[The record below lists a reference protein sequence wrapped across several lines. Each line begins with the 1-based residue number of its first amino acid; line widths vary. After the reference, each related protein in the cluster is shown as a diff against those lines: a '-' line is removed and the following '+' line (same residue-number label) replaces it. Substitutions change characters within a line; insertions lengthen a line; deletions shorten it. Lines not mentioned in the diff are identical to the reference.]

1 MGVIIIIAVFWLLGL
16 LMAWSS
22 ASSRHAPTGVWKKSA
37 IPTRTRISAG
47 PLTPATWTSGDA
59 SPADKDRR
67 IPRLHNKKG
76 YPMEN
81 TNLKRL
87 AAMCAAAASLST
99 LGLAGTAMA
108 VETPTTSD
116 TGTASI
122 TLNAAQGNTLTGHT
136 FDFYRLGSYGDITA
150 NGDTDVKS
158 LTVNKIDDASD
169 KWIAAANAKAGI
181 ADLQGFDAA
190 GDLAH
195 VGKDGEPTG
204 TVQGQLREAAK
215 QLAASASASK
225 IQAVKSVAGTGDTMT
240 VSDLPNGLY
249 LIVDS
254 DGVPMIVGT
263 PVQGTKTLNGVT
275 LGTLTVKSKT
285 TTIDKKVS
293 RDRLNKGTF
302 IDSKAGGTEDSA
314 SFTVGETVDF
324 KYVFTLPNMQAAT
337 QTVVKDTM
345 NGLTLAGDPAF
356 SIDGKTVT
364 PSVAKGENGDGFTA
378 TFDQAFIKAN
388 SAKQVTVTYKATVAN
403 AKRAAQASNTAA
415 ISTTFYDGT
424 AASKTTVDSNDT
436 ATVSAYDVNIKKTN
450 WDGKQALQG
459 AGFKIQNK
467 DTGKWMKQDPKTGSW
482 TYVDTQGEAS
492 QFLTGENGQLNIAG
506 LGAGNYHVVESK
518 VPDNMTSLVT
528 VEFDMTIT
536 DGGKV
541 STSADTN
548 KLITGQP
555 TNDNKW
561 TITVRNIDALTEL
574 PQTGGLLGN
583 TMIGVVV
590 IAMAGGVAYL
600 TVQSKR
606 RREAHTL

>member
-1 MGVIIIIAVFWLLGL
+1 
-16 LMAWSS
+16 
-22 ASSRHAPTGVWKKSA
+22 
-37 IPTRTRISAG
+37 
-47 PLTPATWTSGDA
+47 
-59 SPADKDRR
+59 
-67 IPRLHNKKG
+67 
-76 YPMEN
+76 MEN

-108 VETPTTSD
+108 VETPTTGD
-116 TGTASI
+116 TATASI
-122 TLNAAQGNTLTGHT
+122 TLNAAEGNTLAGHT
-136 FDFYRLGSYGDITA
+136 FTFYRLGSYGDITA
-150 NGDTDVKS
+150 GTTGTDVKS

-169 KWIAAANAKAGI
+169 KWIAAANTKAGI
-181 ADLQGFDAA
+181 TDLQGFDAA

-225 IQAVKSVAGTGDTMT
+225 IQAVKSVAGEGGTMT

-263 PVQGTKTLNGVT
+263 PIQGTKTLNGVT

-356 SIDGKTVT
+356 AIDGKTVT
-364 PSVAKGENGDGFTA
+364 PTVAKGENGDGFTA
-378 TFDQAFIKAN
+378 TFDQAFIQSN

-528 VEFDMTIT
+528 VAFDMNIT

>member
-1 MGVIIIIAVFWLLGL
+1 
-16 LMAWSS
+16 
-22 ASSRHAPTGVWKKSA
+22 
-37 IPTRTRISAG
+37 
-47 PLTPATWTSGDA
+47 
-59 SPADKDRR
+59 
-67 IPRLHNKKG
+67 
-76 YPMEN
+76 MEN

-108 VETPTTSD
+108 VETPTTAD
-116 TGTASI
+116 TATASI

-150 NGDTDVKS
+150 GTTGTDVKS
-158 LTVNKIDDASD
+158 LTVSKIDDASD
-169 KWIAAANAKAGI
+169 KWIAAANGKAGI
-181 ADLQGFDAA
+181 TDLQGFDAA

-225 IQAVKSVAGTGDTMT
+225 ITAVKSVPGTGSTMT
-240 VSDLPNGLY
+240 VSGLPNGLY

-263 PVQGTKTLNGVT
+263 PIQGTKTLNGVT

-302 IDSKAGGTEDSA
+302 IDSKAGDTEDSA

-345 NGLTLAGDPAF
+345 SGLTLAGDPAF
-356 SIDGKTVT
+356 SINGKAVT
-364 PSVAKGENGDGFTA
+364 PTVAKGENGDGFTA

-388 SAKQVTVTYKATVAN
+388 SAKQVTVTYQAVVAN

-436 ATVSAYDVNIKKTN
+436 ATVSAYDVNIRKTN
-450 WDGKQALQG
+450 FKGDQALQG
-459 AGFKIQNK
+459 AGFKIRNK
-467 DTGKWMKQDPKTGSW
+467 DTGKWMKQDPKKAGSW

-492 QFLTGENGQLNIAG
+492 QFLTGGNGQLNIAG

-528 VEFDMTIT
+528 VAFDMTIT

-555 TNDNKW
+555 TGDNKW

>member
-1 MGVIIIIAVFWLLGL
+1 MVSHINV
-16 LMAWSS
+16 
-22 ASSRHAPTGVWKKSA
+22 
-37 IPTRTRISAG
+37 
-47 PLTPATWTSGDA
+47 
-59 SPADKDRR
+59 
-67 IPRLHNKKG
+67 
-76 YPMEN
+76 
-81 TNLKRL
+81 KRL

-99 LGLAGTAMA
+99 FGLAGSAMA
-108 VETPTTSD
+108 VETPTASD

-122 TLNAAQGNTLTGHT
+122 TLNAAEGNTLADHT
-136 FDFYRLGSYGDITA
+136 FTFYRLGSYGDITA
-150 NGDTDVKS
+150 GTTGTDVKS

-169 KWIAAANAKAGI
+169 KWIAAANTKAGI
-181 ADLQGFDAA
+181 TDLQGFDAA

-225 IQAVKSVAGTGDTMT
+225 ITAVKSVPGTGTTMT

-263 PVQGTKTLNGVT
+263 PIQGTKTLNGVT

-285 TTIDKKVS
+285 TKIDKTVS
-293 RDRLNKGTF
+293 KDRNNKGTF
-302 IDSKAGGTEDSA
+302 IDSKAGDTEDSA

-324 KYVFTLPNMQAAT
+324 KYVLTLPNMQAAT
-337 QTVVKDTM
+337 QTVVKDAM

-356 SIDGKTVT
+356 AIGGKAVT
-364 PSVAKGENGDGFTA
+364 PTVAKGKDGFTA

-388 SAKQVTVTYKATVAN
+388 SAKQVAVTYKAVVTN

-436 ATVSAYDVNIKKTN
+436 ATVSAYDLNIKKTN
-450 WDGKQALQG
+450 FKGDQVLQG

-467 DTGKWMKQDPKTGSW
+467 DTGKWMKQDPKTGAW
-482 TYVDTQGEAS
+482 TYVDTQAEGT
-492 QFLTGENGQLNIAG
+492 QFTTGANGQLNIAG

-518 VPDNMTSLVT
+518 VPDSMTSLVT
-528 VEFDMTIT
+528 VAFDMNIT

-541 STSADTN
+541 STSADAN

-561 TITVRNIDALTEL
+561 TITVKNIDALTEL

-583 TMIGVVV
+583 TMIGVIV

-600 TVQSKR
+600 TVQSKK
-606 RREAHTL
+606 RREAHAL

>member
-1 MGVIIIIAVFWLLGL
+1 
-16 LMAWSS
+16 
-22 ASSRHAPTGVWKKSA
+22 
-37 IPTRTRISAG
+37 
-47 PLTPATWTSGDA
+47 
-59 SPADKDRR
+59 
-67 IPRLHNKKG
+67 
-76 YPMEN
+76 MEN

-87 AAMCAAAASLST
+87 AAMCAAAASLSA

-108 VETPTTSD
+108 VETPTTAD
-116 TGTASI
+116 TATASI

-136 FDFYRLGSYGDITA
+136 FTFYRLGSYGDITA
-150 NGDTDVKS
+150 NGDKDVKS
-158 LTVNKIDDASD
+158 LTVNKLDDASD
-169 KWIAAANAKAGI
+169 KWIAAANTKAGI
-181 ADLQGFDAA
+181 TDLQGFDAA

-225 IQAVKSVAGTGDTMT
+225 IQAVKSVAGEGGTMT

-293 RDRLNKGTF
+293 RDRLNKGSF

-314 SFTVGETVDF
+314 SFTVGE
-324 KYVFTLPNMQAAT
+324 
-337 QTVVKDTM
+337 
-345 NGLTLAGDPAF
+345 
-356 SIDGKTVT
+356 TVT

-388 SAKQVTVTYKATVAN
+388 SAKQVTVTYKAVVAN

-436 ATVSAYDVNIKKTN
+436 ATVSAYDVNIRKTN
-450 WDGKQALQG
+450 FKGDQALQG

-467 DTGKWMKQDPKTGSW
+467 DTGKWMKQDPKTGAW
-482 TYVDTQGEAS
+482 TYVDTQAGGS
-492 QFLTGENGQLNIAG
+492 QFTTGENGQLNIAG

-528 VEFDMTIT
+528 VAFDMTIT

-555 TNDNKW
+555 TGDNKW

>member
-1 MGVIIIIAVFWLLGL
+1 
-16 LMAWSS
+16 
-22 ASSRHAPTGVWKKSA
+22 
-37 IPTRTRISAG
+37 
-47 PLTPATWTSGDA
+47 
-59 SPADKDRR
+59 
-67 IPRLHNKKG
+67 
-76 YPMEN
+76 MEN

-108 VETPTTSD
+108 VETPTTGD
-116 TGTASI
+116 TATASI
-122 TLNAAQGNTLTGHT
+122 TLNAAEGNTLTGHT

-158 LTVNKIDDASD
+158 LTVSKIDDASD
-169 KWIAAANAKAGI
+169 KWIAAANGKAGI
-181 ADLQGFDAA
+181 TDLQGFDAA

-225 IQAVKSVAGTGDTMT
+225 IQAVKTVPGTGSTMT

-302 IDSKAGGTEDSA
+302 IDSKAGDTEDSA

-345 NGLTLAGDPAF
+345 SGLTLAGDPAF
-356 SIDGKTVT
+356 AIDGKTVT
-364 PSVAKGENGDGFTA
+364 PTVAKGENGDGFTA

-424 AASKTTVDSNDT
+424 AASKTTVDSNT
-436 ATVSAYDVNIKKTN
+436 T
-450 WDGKQALQG
+450 
-459 AGFKIQNK
+459 
-467 DTGKWMKQDPKTGSW
+467 
-482 TYVDTQGEAS
+482 
-492 QFLTGENGQLNIAG
+492 
-506 LGAGNYHVVESK
+506 
-518 VPDNMTSLVT
+518 TS
-528 VEFDMTIT
+528 
-536 DGGKV
+536 
-541 STSADTN
+541 SNPRS
-548 KLITGQP
+548 P
-555 TNDNKW
+555 T
-561 TITVRNIDALTEL
+561 T
-574 PQTGGLLGN
+574 
-583 TMIGVVV
+583 
-590 IAMAGGVAYL
+590 
-600 TVQSKR
+600 
-606 RREAHTL
+606 

>member
-1 MGVIIIIAVFWLLGL
+1 MVSHINV
-16 LMAWSS
+16 
-22 ASSRHAPTGVWKKSA
+22 
-37 IPTRTRISAG
+37 
-47 PLTPATWTSGDA
+47 
-59 SPADKDRR
+59 
-67 IPRLHNKKG
+67 
-76 YPMEN
+76 
-81 TNLKRL
+81 KRL

-108 VETPTTSD
+108 VETPTTAD
-116 TGTASI
+116 TATASI

-136 FDFYRLGSYGDITA
+136 FAFYRLGSYGDITA
-150 NGDTDVKS
+150 NGDTDVRS
-158 LTVNKIDDASD
+158 LTVNKLDDASD
-169 KWIAAANAKAGI
+169 KWIAAANTKAGI
-181 ADLQGFDAA
+181 TDLQGFDAA

-204 TVQGQLREAAK
+204 AVQGRLREVAK
-215 QLAASASASK
+215 QLAASASK
-225 IQAVKSVAGTGDTMT
+225 ITAVKSVPGTGTTMT

-293 RDRLNKGTF
+293 RDRNNKGTF
-302 IDSKAGGTEDSA
+302 IDSKAGDTEESA
-314 SFTVGETVDF
+314 SFTVGEAVDF
-324 KYVFTLPNMQAAT
+324 RYVFTLPNMQAAT

-345 NGLTLAGDPAF
+345 NGLTLAGDPVFA
-356 SIDGKTVT
+356 IDGKVVT
-364 PSVAKGENGDGFTA
+364 PSVAKGDAGNGFAA

-388 SAKQVTVTYKATVAN
+388 SAKQVAVTYKAVVTN

-450 WDGKQALQG
+450 FNGDQALQG

-467 DTGKWMKQDPKTGSW
+467 DTGKWMKQDPRTGAW
-482 TYVDTQGEAS
+482 TYVDTQAEGT
-492 QFLTGENGQLNIAG
+492 QFTTGANGQLNIAG

-518 VPDNMTSLVT
+518 VPDNMTSLAT
-528 VEFDMTIT
+528 VAFDMNIT

-548 KLITGQP
+548 RLITGQP

-561 TITVRNIDALTEL
+561 TITVKNIDALTEL

-583 TMIGVVV
+583 TMIGVIV

-600 TVQSKR
+600 TVQSRK
-606 RREAHTL
+606 RREAHAL

>member
-1 MGVIIIIAVFWLLGL
+1 MVSHINV
-16 LMAWSS
+16 
-22 ASSRHAPTGVWKKSA
+22 
-37 IPTRTRISAG
+37 
-47 PLTPATWTSGDA
+47 
-59 SPADKDRR
+59 
-67 IPRLHNKKG
+67 
-76 YPMEN
+76 
-81 TNLKRL
+81 KRL

-99 LGLAGTAMA
+99 LGPAGSAMA

-116 TGTASI
+116 AGTASI
-122 TLNAAQGNTLTGHT
+122 TLNAAQGNTLTSHT

-150 NGDTDVKS
+150 DTTGTDVKS
-158 LTVNKIDDASD
+158 LTVNKIDDTSD
-169 KWIAAANAKAGI
+169 KWIAAANGKAGI
-181 ADLQGFDAA
+181 TDLQGFDAA

-225 IQAVKSVAGTGDTMT
+225 ITAVKSVAGEGDTMT
-240 VSDLPNGLY
+240 VPDLPNGLY

-263 PVQGTKTLNGVT
+263 PIQGTKTLNGVT

-285 TTIDKKVS
+285 TKIDKTVS
-293 RDRLNKGTF
+293 KDRNNKGTF
-302 IDSKAGGTEDSA
+302 IDSKAGDTEDSA

-345 NGLTLAGDPAF
+345 SGLALAGDPAF
-356 SIDGKTVT
+356 AIGGKAVT
-364 PSVAKGENGDGFTA
+364 PTVAKGKDGFTA

-388 SAKQVTVTYKATVAN
+388 SAKQVTVTYKATVTN

-436 ATVSAYDVNIKKTN
+436 ATVSAYDVNIKKTDWN
-450 WDGKQALQG
+450 GKQALQG

-467 DTGKWMKQDPKTGSW
+467 DTGKWMKQDPKTGAW
-482 TYVDTQGEAS
+482 TYVDTQAEGT
-492 QFLTGENGQLNIAG
+492 QFTTGANGQLNIAG

-518 VPDNMTSLVT
+518 VPDSMTSLVT
-528 VEFDMTIT
+528 VAFDMNIT

-541 STSADTN
+541 STSADAN
-548 KLITGQP
+548 KLISGQP

-583 TMIGVVV
+583 TMIGVIV

-600 TVQSKR
+600 TVQSKK
-606 RREAHTL
+606 RREAHAL

>member
-1 MGVIIIIAVFWLLGL
+1 
-16 LMAWSS
+16 
-22 ASSRHAPTGVWKKSA
+22 
-37 IPTRTRISAG
+37 
-47 PLTPATWTSGDA
+47 
-59 SPADKDRR
+59 
-67 IPRLHNKKG
+67 
-76 YPMEN
+76 MEN

-108 VETPTTSD
+108 VETPTTVD
-116 TGTASI
+116 TATASI

-150 NGDTDVKS
+150 NGGKDVRS
-158 LTVNKIDDASD
+158 LTVSKIDDASD
-169 KWIAAANAKAGI
+169 KWIAAANTKAGI
-181 ADLQGFDAA
+181 TDLQGFDAA

-293 RDRLNKGTF
+293 RDRLNKGSF
-302 IDSKAGGTEDSA
+302 IDSKAGDTEDSA

-345 NGLTLAGDPAF
+345 SGLTLAGDPAF

-364 PSVAKGENGDGFTA
+364 PSVAKGENGNGFTA

-388 SAKQVTVTYKATVAN
+388 SAKKVTVTYKATVAN

-459 AGFKIQNK
+459 AGFKIRNK

-482 TYVDTQGEAS
+482 TYEDTQGEAS

-528 VEFDMTIT
+528 VEFDMNIT
-536 DGGKV
+536 DAGKV

-555 TNDNKW
+555 TGDNKW

>member
-1 MGVIIIIAVFWLLGL
+1 MVSHINV
-16 LMAWSS
+16 
-22 ASSRHAPTGVWKKSA
+22 
-37 IPTRTRISAG
+37 
-47 PLTPATWTSGDA
+47 
-59 SPADKDRR
+59 
-67 IPRLHNKKG
+67 
-76 YPMEN
+76 
-81 TNLKRL
+81 KRL
-87 AAMCAAAASLST
+87 AAMCAAVASLST
-99 LGLAGTAMA
+99 FGLAGSAMA
-108 VETPTTSD
+108 VETPTTGD
-116 TGTASI
+116 TAAASI
-122 TLNAAQGNTLTGHT
+122 TLNAAEGNTLADHT
-136 FDFYRLGSYGDITA
+136 FTFYRLGSYGDITA
-150 NGDTDVKS
+150 GTTGTDVKS

-169 KWIAAANAKAGI
+169 KWIAAANTKAGI
-181 ADLQGFDAA
+181 TNLQGFDAA

-225 IQAVKSVAGTGDTMT
+225 IQAVKTVPGTGDTMI

-263 PVQGTKTLNGVT
+263 PIQGTKTLNGVT
-275 LGTLTVKSKT
+275 LGKLTVKSKT
-285 TTIDKKVS
+285 TTIDKTVS
-293 RDRLNKGTF
+293 KDRNNKGTF
-302 IDSKAGGTEDSA
+302 IDSKAGDTEDSA

-345 NGLTLAGDPAF
+345 SGLTLSGDPAF
-356 SIDGKTVT
+356 SIGGKTVT
-364 PSVAKGENGDGFTA
+364 PAVAKGENGNGFTA

-388 SAKQVTVTYKATVAN
+388 SAKQVAVTYKAVVAN

-424 AASKTTVDSNDT
+424 AVSKTTVDSNDT
-436 ATVSAYDVNIKKTN
+436 ATVSAYDVNIRKTN
-450 WDGKQALQG
+450 FKGDQALQG

-467 DTGKWMKQDPKTGSW
+467 DTGKWMKQDPKTGAW
-482 TYVDTQGEAS
+482 TYVDTQAEGT
-492 QFLTGENGQLNIAG
+492 QFTTGANGQLNIAG

-528 VEFDMTIT
+528 VAFDMNIT

-541 STSADTN
+541 STSADAN

-583 TMIGVVV
+583 TMIGVIV

-600 TVQSKR
+600 TVRSRK
-606 RREAHTL
+606 RREAHAL

>member
-1 MGVIIIIAVFWLLGL
+1 MVSHINV
-16 LMAWSS
+16 
-22 ASSRHAPTGVWKKSA
+22 
-37 IPTRTRISAG
+37 
-47 PLTPATWTSGDA
+47 
-59 SPADKDRR
+59 
-67 IPRLHNKKG
+67 
-76 YPMEN
+76 
-81 TNLKRL
+81 KRL

-99 LGLAGTAMA
+99 FALAGSAMA

-150 NGDTDVKS
+150 NGGKDVRS
-158 LTVNKIDDASD
+158 LTVNKLDDASD
-169 KWIAAANAKAGI
+169 KWIAAANTKAGI
-181 ADLQGFDAA
+181 TDLQGFDAA

-225 IQAVKSVAGTGDTMT
+225 IQAVKSVAGEGTTMT
-240 VSDLPNGLY
+240 VSDLPDGLY

-302 IDSKAGGTEDSA
+302 IDSKAGDTEDSA

-356 SIDGKTVT
+356 SIGGKTVT
-364 PSVAKGENGDGFTA
+364 PTVAKGENGDGFTA

-388 SAKQVTVTYKATVAN
+388 SAKQVTVTYKAVVAN

-436 ATVSAYDVNIKKTN
+436 ATVSAYDVNIRKTDWN
-450 WDGKQALQG
+450 GKQALQG

-467 DTGKWMKQDPKTGSW
+467 DINKWMKQDPKTGSW
-482 TYVDTQGEAS
+482 TYVDTQGEGT
-492 QFLTGENGQLNIAG
+492 QFLTGGKGQLNIAG

-528 VEFDMTIT
+528 VEFDMNIT

-548 KLITGQP
+548 RLITGQP

-600 TVQSKR
+600 TVQSKK
-606 RREAHTL
+606 RREAHAL

>member
-1 MGVIIIIAVFWLLGL
+1 MVSHINV
-16 LMAWSS
+16 
-22 ASSRHAPTGVWKKSA
+22 
-37 IPTRTRISAG
+37 
-47 PLTPATWTSGDA
+47 
-59 SPADKDRR
+59 
-67 IPRLHNKKG
+67 
-76 YPMEN
+76 
-81 TNLKRL
+81 KRL

-99 LGLAGTAMA
+99 FGLAGSAMA

-122 TLNAAQGNTLTGHT
+122 TLKAAEGNTLAEHT
-136 FDFYRLGSYGDITA
+136 FTFYRLGSYGDITA
-150 NGDTDVKS
+150 GTTGMDVKS
-158 LTVNKIDDASD
+158 LTVSKIDDASD
-169 KWIAAANAKAGI
+169 KWIAAANTKAGI
-181 ADLQGFDAA
+181 TDLQGFDAA

-225 IQAVKSVAGTGDTMT
+225 ITAVKSVPGTGTTMT

-285 TTIDKKVS
+285 TKIDKTVS
-293 RDRLNKGTF
+293 KDRNNKGTF
-302 IDSKAGGTEDSA
+302 IDSKAGDTEDSA

-324 KYVFTLPNMQAAT
+324 KYVLTLPNMQAAT
-337 QTVVKDTM
+337 QTVAKDTM

-356 SIDGKTVT
+356 AIGGKAVT
-364 PSVAKGENGDGFTA
+364 PTVAKGKDGFTA

-388 SAKQVTVTYKATVAN
+388 SAKQVTVTYKAVVTN

-436 ATVSAYDVNIKKTN
+436 ATVSAYDLNIKKTN
-450 WDGKQALQG
+450 FKGDQVLQG

-467 DTGKWMKQDPKTGSW
+467 DTGKWMRQDPKTGAW
-482 TYVDTQGEAS
+482 TYVDTQAEGT
-492 QFLTGENGQLNIAG
+492 QFTTGANGQLNIAG

-518 VPDNMTSLVT
+518 VPDGMTSLVT
-528 VEFDMTIT
+528 VAFDMNIT

-541 STSADTN
+541 STSADAN

-574 PQTGGLLGN
+574 PQTGGLLGD
-583 TMIGVVV
+583 TMIGVIV

-600 TVQSKR
+600 TVQSRK
-606 RREAHTL
+606 RREAHAL

>member
-1 MGVIIIIAVFWLLGL
+1 
-16 LMAWSS
+16 
-22 ASSRHAPTGVWKKSA
+22 
-37 IPTRTRISAG
+37 
-47 PLTPATWTSGDA
+47 
-59 SPADKDRR
+59 
-67 IPRLHNKKG
+67 
-76 YPMEN
+76 MEN

-87 AAMCAAAASLST
+87 AAMCAAAASLSA

-108 VETPTTSD
+108 VETPTTAD
-116 TGTASI
+116 TATASI
-122 TLNAAQGNTLTGHT
+122 TLNAAQGNTLAGHT

-150 NGDTDVKS
+150 NGDKDVKS
-158 LTVNKIDDASD
+158 LTVSKIDDASD
-169 KWIAAANAKAGI
+169 KWIAAANTKAGI
-181 ADLQGFDAA
+181 TDLQGFDAA

-225 IQAVKSVAGTGDTMT
+225 IAAVKTVPGTGDTMT

-293 RDRLNKGTF
+293 RDRLNKGSF
-302 IDSKAGGTEDSA
+302 IDSKAGDTEDSA

-337 QTVVKDTM
+337 
-345 NGLTLAGDPAF
+345 
-356 SIDGKTVT
+356 
-364 PSVAKGENGDGFTA
+364 
-378 TFDQAFIKAN
+378 
-388 SAKQVTVTYKATVAN
+388 
-403 AKRAAQASNTAA
+403 
-415 ISTTFYDGT
+415 
-424 AASKTTVDSNDT
+424 
-436 ATVSAYDVNIKKTN
+436 VSAYDVNIRKTN
-450 WDGKQALQG
+450 FKGDQALQG

-467 DTGKWMKQDPKTGSW
+467 DAGKWMKQDPKTGAW
-482 TYVDTQGEAS
+482 TYVDTQAGGS
-492 QFLTGENGQLNIAG
+492 QFTTGENGQLNIAG

-528 VEFDMTIT
+528 VAFDMTIT

-548 KLITGQP
+548 KLISGQP
-555 TNDNKW
+555 TGDNKW

>member
-1 MGVIIIIAVFWLLGL
+1 MVSHINV
-16 LMAWSS
+16 
-22 ASSRHAPTGVWKKSA
+22 
-37 IPTRTRISAG
+37 
-47 PLTPATWTSGDA
+47 
-59 SPADKDRR
+59 
-67 IPRLHNKKG
+67 
-76 YPMEN
+76 
-81 TNLKRL
+81 KRL

-99 LGLAGTAMA
+99 FGLAGSAMA
-108 VETPTTSD
+108 VETPTTAD

-122 TLNAAQGNTLTGHT
+122 TMNAAQGNTLAGHT

-150 NGDTDVKS
+150 KGDTDVKS

-169 KWIAAANAKAGI
+169 KWIAAANTKAGI
-181 ADLQGFDAA
+181 TDLQGFDAV

-204 TVQGQLREAAK
+204 AVQGRLREVAK

-225 IQAVKSVAGTGDTMT
+225 ITAVKSVAGTGTTMT

-293 RDRLNKGTF
+293 RDRLNKGEF
-302 IDSKAGGTEDSA
+302 IDSKAGDTEDSA

-345 NGLTLAGDPAF
+345 NGLRLDGDPAF
-356 SIDGKTVT
+356 AIDGKAVT
-364 PSVAKGENGDGFTA
+364 PTVAKNGNGFTA

-388 SAKQVTVTYKATVAN
+388 SAKQVTVTYKACVTN

-436 ATVSAYDVNIKKTN
+436 ATVSAYDLNIKKTN
-450 WDGKQALQG
+450 FKGDQALQG

-467 DTGKWMKQDPKTGSW
+467 DTGKWMEQDPQTGAW
-482 TYVDTQGEAS
+482 IYVDTQAEGT
-492 QFLTGENGQLNIAG
+492 QFTTGANGQLNIAG

-528 VEFDMTIT
+528 VAFDMNIT

-555 TNDNKW
+555 TSDNKW
-561 TITVRNIDALTEL
+561 TITVKNIDALTEL

-583 TMIGVVV
+583 TMIGVIV

-600 TVQSKR
+600 TVQSKK
-606 RREAHTL
+606 RREAHAL